1 MSSPRVPSRSL
12 VPYTKPLLLPLFL
25 PVVGV
30 LLFVEDLEDEDGSET
45 RTRWSRASSFSP
57 EENGDEKRPSVR
69 FCYKENTVWTM
80 TMKTNKA
87 LTMLSTKRATFV
99 LALFFLFQSSATI

>member
-1 MSSPRVPSRSL
+1 MSSPRFVPSRSL
-12 VPYTKPLLLPLFL
+12 VPYAKPLLLPLFL
-25 PVVGV
+25 PVVVVV

-69 FCYKENTVWTM
+69 FCYKENDVWTM

-87 LTMLSTKRATFV
+87 LTMLST
-99 LALFFLFQSSATI
+99 

>member
-1 MSSPRVPSRSL
+1 MDL
-12 VPYTKPLLLPLFL
+12 VPVIRKLLVSAQSEEKVAGVMLFNA
-25 PVVGV
+25 
-30 LLFVEDLEDEDGSET
+30 FVEDLEDEDGSET
-45 RTRWSRASSFSP
+45 RTRWSRASSFSR

-69 FCYKENTVWTM
+69 FCYKENNVWTM

-99 LALFFLFQSSATI
+99 LALFVLSQSIATI

>member
-1 MSSPRVPSRSL
+1 
-12 VPYTKPLLLPLFL
+12 LPLFL
-25 PVVGV
+25 PVVVVV

-57 EENGDEKRPSVR
+57 EEKRPSVR
-69 FCYKENTVWTM
+69 FCYKENNVWTM

-99 LALFFLFQSSATI
+99 LALFFLSQSIATI